1 MEKVIF
7 FVVAFAMFIALLSKI
22 LKRKDSMYVYL
33 LFFNIIGIIIRFI
46 EHTNNI
52 ELNTITIVATYL
64 ISIIIPVIIV
74 LLEFKNIFLPEI
86 FAVSKAKIYLR
97 FRQND
102 NARKVLIKF
111 IGKHPGSYFSHRLLG
126 EIYEQEGK
134 IEEAIDEFV
143 LAVDINKKDYDSYYE
158 IAFLLNQMEK
168 SEESKKMLEEL
179 LEKKPEYYKASDLL
193 GTILYDQELFRE
205 AASVYLKAIDYN
217 PDMYELYYGLGMVY
231 TRLNDFQAAKEY
243 YEKAAKLNSLLFHAK
258 VNIAQI
264 MLLQGELE
272 EAEEK
277 FLECMEDKESEPD
290 AYFYL
295 AIIYIIK
302 GDKDRAV
309 SYANI
314 AVELDKKMY
323 KRISRQE
330 IFAPVMNQ
338 IRENQNN
345 KHKNTL
351 NRQELKTKKHLE
363 DMFSLINK
371 MTSNGKKIDKNDS
384 KIKQIKDIAQREY

>member
-22 LKRKDSMYVYL
+22 VKRKDSMYVYL
-33 LFFNIIGIIIRFI
+33 LFFNIIGIVIRFI

-52 ELNTITIVATYL
+52 ELNTVTIAVTYL

-74 LLEFKNIFLPEI
+74 LLEVKKIFLPEI
-86 FAVSKAKIYLR
+86 FAVFRAKIYLK
-97 FRQND
+97 FGQN
-102 NARKVLIKF
+102 NKARRILIKF
-111 IGKHPGSYFSHRLLG
+111 IEKHPGSYFSHKLLAD
-126 EIYEQEGK
+126 IYEQEGK
-134 IEEAIDEFV
+134 YEEAIDEFV

-158 IAFLLNQMEK
+158 IAFLLNQTEK
-168 SEESKKMLEEL
+168 IEESKKMLEEL

-193 GTILYDQELFRE
+193 GTILYSQELFRE
-205 AASVYLKAIDYN
+205 SVNVYLRAIEYN
-217 PDMYELYYGLGMVY
+217 PDKYELYYGLGMAY

-258 VNIAQI
+258 INIAQI

-272 EAEEK
+272 DAEEK

-295 AIIYIIK
+295 AIIYLIK

-314 AVELDKKMY
+314 AVELDKRMY
-323 KRISRQE
+323 KRISRQD

-338 IRENQNN
+338 IRENQNRN
-345 KHKNTL
+345 HKNTL
-351 NRQELKTKKHLE
+351 TKQELKTKKHLE
-363 DMFSLINK
+363 DMFALINK
-371 MTSNGKKIDKNDS
+371 MTSNGKKIDKSDS
-384 KIKQIKDIAQREY
+384 KIKQIKNIAQREY